1 MANKLYE
8 ESHVQGIA
16 NNIRDMNL
24 GSDTYKIS
32 EMPTAMQS
40 NVEEKDYQS
49 KLMNHIITELQ
60 NKTSG
65 GITPTG
71 TIDISENDTYDVTEY
86 ASVVVDVPSSG
97 GGTGTFTLDYG
108 WGQGASTFCYVNSDG
123 IVDILGEQV
132 GRTVI
137 NDIKVGS
144 CFFVVFQ
151 QSVSIASKTFVNC
164 KMSSPLAPS
173 AYLIY
178 VYDTPASL
186 VISTS
191 CFLPDT
197 EITLA
202 DGTRKAIKDITYDDS
217 LLVWDFDEGKYGTS
231 DICWLTREGLHNGH
245 YYRLTFSDGT
255 TLCTTG
261 QNSNH
266 KIYNVDDQFFEGVA
280 YIEMGKRVFT
290 ENGIVTVVNREYIEE
305 EVEYYN
311 LMTTGKINCF
321 ANGVLTS
328 DRYGNLYPI
337 DNMRY
342 VKGDRPI
349 RPYSEFEAVG
359 IKKYWYDNIRLGES
373 DETIEKAIDYVD
385 KCESQMRDINLVTE
399 WGQ

>member
-1 MANKLYE
+1 M
-8 ESHVQGIA
+8 SVQSQINRINGEVSTQ
-16 NNIRDMNL
+16 
-24 GSDTYKIS
+24 SDL
-32 EMPTAMQS
+32 MQ
-40 NVEEKDYQS
+40 E
-49 KLMNHIITELQ
+49 IITELQ

-71 TIDISENDTYDVTEY
+71 TIDITENGTYDVTEY
-86 ASVVVDVPSSG
+86 ASAVVDVPSSG
-97 GGTGTFTLDYG
+97 GGKAGTFHIDFGYTR
-108 WGQGASTFCYVNSDG
+108 GASNSAYVNSSGVLTNGGTMQGSADLNVLTG
-123 IVDILGEQV
+123 TCIFMQCMNSPNMPKWTVTNCEVFTSFGPYMVMIHIL
-132 GRTVI
+132 
-137 NDIKVGS
+137 
-144 CFFVVFQ
+144 
-151 QSVSIASKTFVNC
+151 
-164 KMSSPLAPS
+164 
-173 AYLIY
+173 
-178 VYDTPASL
+178 DTPASAI
-186 VISTS
+186 VSAS

-197 EITLA
+197 LITLA
-202 DGTRKAIKDITYDDS
+202 DGTRKMVKDITYDDR
-217 LLVWDFDEGKYGTS
+217 LLVWDFDKGEYGTA

-245 YYRLTFSDGT
+245 YYKLTFSDGT

-373 DETIEKAIDYVD
+373 DESIEKAIDYVE
-385 KCESQMRDINLVTE
+385 KCESQMRDINRVTE
-399 WGQ
+399 WR